1 MVQNVFD
8 LAFMNFLQFFATS
21 LAEKLNHI
29 SVHFL
34 FSKVPEE
41 DPAQSSESTQQSA
54 TCVQRQKI
62 SAPNNDPSNNFV
74 TRKPSLEMV
83 SGRSVAHIVL
93 CAVLSLIPAIMCER
107 NTSDGLHVP
116 HPQPSVTVV
125 FPAHGQII
133 SEAKWTMR
141 IQFSNFE
148 GLSAIVMFGTGQSLN
163 LSPLDSNFA
172 VVISDFENGPYDVS
186 VIMLD
191 GNRNPVGGSGEA
203 SLTFVMNVSAP
214 MDADSMPG
222 APAASNLPPRLNAFR
237 SLHLNVLRMALSY
250 SRSID
255 TNM

>member
-1 MVQNVFD
+1 M
-8 LAFMNFLQFFATS
+8 L
-21 LAEKLNHI
+21 
-29 SVHFL
+29 
-34 FSKVPEE
+34 
-41 DPAQSSESTQQSA
+41 
-54 TCVQRQKI
+54 
-62 SAPNNDPSNNFV
+62 
-74 TRKPSLEMV
+74 
-83 SGRSVAHIVL
+83 SGGIVARIVL
-93 CAVLSLIPAIMCER
+93 FAFLSQIPAILCER
-107 NTSDGLHVP
+107 NTSDGLHAP
-116 HPQPSVTVV
+116 LQLPSVTIV

-133 SEAKWTMR
+133 TEAKWTMR

-191 GNRNPVGGSGEA
+191 GSRNPVGTSGEA
-203 SLTFVMNVSAP
+203 SLTFIMNVSAP
-214 MDADSMPG
+214 MDADSTPG

-250 SRSID
+250 SRSVD